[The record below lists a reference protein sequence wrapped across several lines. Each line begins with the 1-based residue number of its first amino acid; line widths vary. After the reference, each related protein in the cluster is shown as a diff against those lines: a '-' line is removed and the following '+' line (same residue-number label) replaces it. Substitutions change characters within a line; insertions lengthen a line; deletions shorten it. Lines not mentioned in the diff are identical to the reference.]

1 MGENL
6 SEYVKRL
13 IDKHPGLSYRQA
25 SEDAGLSNSVVNQI
39 INGTIVKPKPETLRR
54 LASKWG
60 SEEDFL
66 TMMAMA
72 GHLKASEQDHHSE
85 EMSALEAERV
95 ISALR
100 KMTAEQR
107 EAVIRYVLERARGQS
122 SE

>member
-1 MGENL
+1 M
-6 SEYVKRL
+6 

-39 INGTIVKPKPETLRR
+39 INGTIIKPKPSTLRR

-66 TMMAMA
+66 TMMALA
-72 GHLKASEQDHHSE
+72 GHLESQDQHSG
-85 EMSALEAERV
+85 EMTALDAERV
-95 ISALR
+95 IAALR
-100 KMTAEQR
+100 KMTPEQR
-107 EAVIRYVLERARGQS
+107 ENVIRYVLERARGQS